1 MILIFRLAILV
12 VAASGALPSVS
23 AADDLPTPEQVEAH
37 IFAAQGPAIAS
48 YREVDETQRFGS
60 ILRSVEVRSGSDFRI
75 DTDEGPIHEASG
87 SLAGQ
92 KWRQNANGQT
102 ILEQPGPG
110 LVRPETRVPAVVR
123 ITTPIDGYLLSSLD
137 ARGLGTKRYVEATS
151 WRVVREDVVSATE
164 TEVSTFDDFKTIAG
178 RTEAFHRKTT
188 DGHVENDSDT
198 RIVELTPAKIAAAQL
213 AIPAP
218 RRALVEFPAG
228 KTVVELPVRLD
239 QGKFIVRIDVGGRG
253 LDFILDSGADGIAL
267 DEGIAK
273 ELHLTEFGA
282 FSNAANAGR
291 IRESSAIVPI
301 MKVGELTMRDVAV
314 GTIPFSERGDIGDY
328 RAVGLLGFDFIGA
341 VALKL
346 DYHNARVTAYDQA
359 TFTAPDES
367 HGFDL
372 DVRVGSGG
380 PLTTITVNGAVAENF
395 LIDTGAFGGIVFTDR
410 FVRRNPNVLV
420 DEGGGARMPLLFVRG
435 VGGGNIETRAYQLK
449 EVHIG
454 STVFRDFVAYSLQ
467 SRQAYDASGF
477 DGTIGPEFLR
487 FFDVYFDYSESKVY
501 LIFNSDA
508 KPSKVKS

>member
-1 MILIFRLAILV
+1 MSSAT
-12 VAASGALPSVS
+12 VA
-23 AADDLPTPEQVEAH
+23 DELPTPEQVEAH
-37 IFAAQGPAIAS
+37 IFVAEGPAIAS
-48 YREVDETQRFGS
+48 YREVDETQAFGLV
-60 ILRSVEVRSGSDFRI
+60 LRRVEVRNGSDFRI
-75 DTDEGPIHEASG
+75 DSDEGAIHTANG

-110 LVRPETRVPAVVR
+110 LVRPETRVASVVR
-123 ITTPIDGYLLSSLD
+123 ITTPVDGYLLSSLD
-137 ARGLGTKRYVEATS
+137 ARGLGTKRYVEAAT

-164 TEVSTFDDFKTIAG
+164 TQVSTFDDFRTIAG
-178 RTEAFHRKTT
+178 HTEAFHRKTS
-188 DGHVENDSDT
+188 DGHVENDSET

-228 KTVVELPVRLD
+228 KTMVDLPVRLD
-239 QGKFIVRIDVGGRG
+239 HGYFFVRVDVGGRG
-253 LDFILDSGADGIAL
+253 LDFILDSGASGIAINESL
-267 DEGIAK
+267 AK
-273 ELHLTEFGA
+273 ELHLTEFGTS
-282 FSNAANAGR
+282 SNAANAGR
-291 IRESSAIVPI
+291 FRQSTAIVPL

-314 GTIPFSERGDIGDY
+314 GTIPFDMHSNTGDY

-346 DYHNARVTAYDQA
+346 DYHNARATAYDPA

-380 PLTTITVNGAVAENF
+380 PLTSITVNGAVAENF

-410 FVRRNPNVLV
+410 FVRRNPKALV
-420 DEGGGARMPLLFVRG
+420 DEGGGVRMPPVIVKG
-435 VGGGNIETRAYQLK
+435 VGGDVETRAYQLK
-449 EVHIG
+449 EVRIG

-467 SRQAYDASGF
+467 SPQAYEASGF
-477 DGTIGPEFLR
+477 DGTIGSEFLR
-487 FFDVYFDYSESKVY
+487 LFDVYFDYSESKVY
-501 LIFNSDA
+501 LIFNADA
-508 KPSKVKS
+508 NASKEKR